1 MFNSLGLRK
10 APPSIPQTYN
20 LLKEPK
26 SMGQARRRFQEQ
38 QKHLSQITDD
48 DPAFTYKLPIQY
60 PFWSNDDETP
70 FAVRPGNPKY
80 YEEFGGKEISVKTD
94 PLSTYQE
101 SLNIDNESP
110 VGLSGDG
117 IPFYKVKAPMNV
129 NPNVIPYDEKLKN
142 DNDNSYEKS
151 QSMDIPSR
159 DDIQRLL
166 KHLDKMGQGH
176 AIVNHLNPLLHSQ
189 NDVDKKP
196 VDLNSAWVIAV
207 IAGVSAAFT
216 VGLLAIGIGW
226 YT

>member
-1 MFNSLGLRK
+1 M
-10 APPSIPQTYN
+10 
-20 LLKEPK
+20 E
-26 SMGQARRRFQEQ
+26 QARRRFQEQ
-38 QKHLSQITDD
+38 QKHLSRISDD
-48 DPAFTYKLPIQY
+48 ELSDPAFTYKLPIQY

-70 FAVRPGNPKY
+70 FAVGPGNPKY
-80 YEEFGGKEISVKTD
+80 YEEFDEKEISGKTD

-101 SLNIDNESP
+101 ALNIDNEPP
-110 VGLSGDG
+110 VGLSSDG
-117 IPFYKVKAPMNV
+117 IPSYKVKAPMNV

-151 QSMDIPSR
+151 QSIDIPSR
-159 DDIQRLL
+159 DDLERLL
-166 KHLDKMGQGH
+166 QHLDQMGQGH
-176 AIVNHLNPLLHSQ
+176 AIVNNMSPLQHSQ

-196 VDLNSAWVIAV
+196 IDLNSAWVIAV

>member
-1 MFNSLGLRK
+1 
-10 APPSIPQTYN
+10 
-20 LLKEPK
+20 
-26 SMGQARRRFQEQ
+26 MGQARRRFQEQ
-38 QKHLSQITDD
+38 QKHLSRISDD

-60 PFWSNDDETP
+60 PFLSNDDETP
-70 FAVRPGNPKY
+70 FAVGPGNPKY
-80 YEEFGGKEISVKTD
+80 YEEFDEKEISVKTD

-110 VGLSGDG
+110 VGLSSDG

-159 DDIQRLL
+159 DDLQRLL
-166 KHLDKMGQGH
+166 EHLDRMGQGH
-176 AIVNHLNPLLHSQ
+176 AIVNHLNPLPHLQ
-189 NDVDKKP
+189 NDVDKEP

>member
-1 MFNSLGLRK
+1 MKSIEKARLRF
-10 APPSIPQTYN
+10 I
-20 LLKEPK
+20 
-26 SMGQARRRFQEQ
+26 EQ
-38 QKHLSQITDD
+38 QKLLSRISDDEIT

-70 FAVRPGNPKY
+70 FAVGPGNPKY
-80 YEEFGGKEISVKTD
+80 YEEVDDKENIIKTD

-101 SLNIDNESP
+101 ALDNEPP
-110 VGLSGDG
+110 VGLSSDG
-117 IPFYKVKAPMNV
+117 FPSYKVKAPMNI

-151 QSMDIPSR
+151 QSIDIKSR
-159 DDIQRLL
+159 EDLQRLL
-166 KHLDKMGQGH
+166 DQLDQIGQGH
-176 AIVNHLNPLLHSQ
+176 AIVNNLNPLPHSQ